1 MNTFTLDIFDD
12 EGYRCTFY
20 SVKWQDAA
28 LSETDKFFDK
38 FREQSQLKQPL
49 QELAKFLT
57 IVIGDEY
64 GALEDFFKFEN
75 QAQALPPAG
84 IYSVGE
90 MTINYGNFPL
100 RLYCL
105 RISDRLVVLFNGAEK
120 TSATAQGGKTSM
132 VFTEANQFAKRI
144 ADALYDK
151 EILITRDG
159 RNFNQDGNFT
169 TINL

>member
-20 SVKWQDAA
+20 TVKWHEAA
-28 LSETDKFFDK
+28 LSETDKFFNK
-38 FREQSQLKQPL
+38 FRDHSHLNQPL

-64 GALEDFFKFEN
+64 GALEDFFRFEN

-84 IYSVGE
+84 RYRVGE

-105 RISDRLVVLFNGAEK
+105 RISDRLIVLFNGAEK

-144 ADALYDK
+144 ANALYDK
-151 EILITRDG
+151 EILITRDE
-159 RNFNQDGNFT
+159 RNFNQDGNYT